1 MIAKLMLVSAAA
13 GGLFLAQP
21 QDASAGTSID
31 VNIGTSPYYY
41 PVQYDSPGSSYH
53 YDPDYDED
61 EEDRITCSEGRRIV
75 RWAGYRRVRTTSC
88 YGDIYRY
95 RAVRGGF
102 LWRISVESDTGDIIR
117 ARKIRPI
124 TDQQTYY

>member
-1 MIAKLMLVSAAA
+1 MISKALLVSAAA
-13 GGLFLAQP
+13 AGLFLVQP
-21 QDASAGTSID
+21 QTASAGVVVD
-31 VNIGTSPYYY
+31 VTIGSNPYYY

-53 YDPDYDED
+53 YDEDED

-75 RWAGYRRVRTTSC
+75 RRAGYRQVRTTSC

-124 TDQQTYY
+124 TYQQTDY